1 MEIITANTEI
11 RCKIPMPQDKNKSK
25 SILLSI
31 LKKLSQNLCD
41 KKCLKGKKKLND
53 ISLPPSFNVRSQMH
67 RYVIRFRS
75 DIEKLLFFYIS
86 GTCRTRCE
94 WIQGKLSHRHF

>member
-31 LKKLSQNLCD
+31 LKKLSKKIKLGNLTR
-41 KKCLKGKKKLND
+41 LSSMSFWLHWEGKANQ
-53 ISLPPSFNVRSQMH
+53 RT
-67 RYVIRFRS
+67 
-75 DIEKLLFFYIS
+75 EK
-86 GTCRTRCE
+86 
-94 WIQGKLSHRHF
+94 

>member
-41 KKCLKGKKKLND
+41 KKCLKGQKKLN
-53 ISLPPSFNVRSQMH
+53 
-67 RYVIRFRS
+67 
-75 DIEKLLFFYIS
+75 
-86 GTCRTRCE
+86 
-94 WIQGKLSHRHF
+94 

>member
-1 MEIITANTEI
+1 MKNIRFKKNNYTRMEIITANTEI

-41 KKCLKGKKKLND
+41 KKCLKGQKKLN
-53 ISLPPSFNVRSQMH
+53 
-67 RYVIRFRS
+67 
-75 DIEKLLFFYIS
+75 
-86 GTCRTRCE
+86 
-94 WIQGKLSHRHF
+94 